1 MTNEK
6 TAESGSRTQQKNEKR
21 NDKIENNEPQTF
33 TSRREERHS
42 NLKTD
47 QLK

>member
-21 NDKIENNEPQTF
+21 NDKIENNEPPTPHIKQLQL
-33 TSRREERHS
+33 SAK
-42 NLKTD
+42 LK
-47 QLK
+47 L